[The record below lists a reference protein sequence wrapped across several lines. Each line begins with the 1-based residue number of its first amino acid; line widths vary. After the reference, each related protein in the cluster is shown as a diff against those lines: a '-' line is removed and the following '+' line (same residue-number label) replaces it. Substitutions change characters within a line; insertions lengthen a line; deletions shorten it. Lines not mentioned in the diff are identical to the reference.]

1 MFDVKQWTIN
11 AGSKRAKQWSKEHLE
26 KIILS
31 NKDVCWSEFVK
42 IKLALTV
49 KGVGGLCDQW
59 LKEVSDQ
66 SGRAPVFVLMQWHQ
80 IKIVFLSNAVETIC
94 RYVSITVYI
103 YVLLKKKTIFFCRE
117 SYI

>member
-31 NKDVCWSEFVK
+31 NKDVCWSEFVE

-49 KGVGGLCDQW
+49 KGVGGFVINDLKRSLTRADALHYLC
-59 LKEVSDQ
+59 
-66 SGRAPVFVLMQWHQ
+66 
-80 IKIVFLSNAVETIC
+80 
-94 RYVSITVYI
+94 
-103 YVLLKKKTIFFCRE
+103 
-117 SYI
+117 

>member
-1 MFDVKQWTIN
+1 MFDVKQW
-11 AGSKRAKQWSKEHLE
+11 SKRAKQWSKEHLE

-31 NKDVCWSEFVK
+31 NKDVCWSEFVE

-103 YVLLKKKTIFFCRE
+103 YVLLKKNRFFCRE

>member
-31 NKDVCWSEFVK
+31 NKDVCWSEFVE

-49 KGVGGLCDQW
+49 KWVGGCVINDLKRSVTRAGALQYLC
-59 LKEVSDQ
+59 
-66 SGRAPVFVLMQWHQ
+66 
-80 IKIVFLSNAVETIC
+80 
-94 RYVSITVYI
+94 
-103 YVLLKKKTIFFCRE
+103 
-117 SYI
+117 